1 MQNNVPDFPKIAPL
15 PKAKAKAGTN
25 DDSESLDSHLENLRS
40 IGEEEDYEEE
50 DTIVTRVSQISASGT
65 AAAPRGV
72 ASGSG
77 MPVRS
82 SASRDSAESEPLQ
95 SGPPSDVEEVDQSST
110 PTPAAA
116 INRAMQNF
124 REESGVQ
131 PIPKRKLN
139 FCAKTMIENHHT
151 VRNLHFLSKY
161 STLIS

>member
-82 SASRDSAESEPLQ
+82 SASRDSAESEP
-95 SGPPSDVEEVDQSST
+95 STGPPIQSRPTSDLEEVDHDQSST
-110 PTPAAA
+110 LSPAAA
-116 INRAMQNF
+116 INR
-124 REESGVQ
+124 
-131 PIPKRKLN
+131 
-139 FCAKTMIENHHT
+139 
-151 VRNLHFLSKY
+151 
-161 STLIS
+161 